1 MIVLAVFLWYR
12 LSRKPQAAER
22 GNILG
27 ATELRGPVNYR
38 FKDLKNSTK
47 DFNESNKLGEGGFG
61 DVYKGTLKNGHVVAV
76 KKLAMVSSRAK
87 ADFDTEV
94 RLISNVHH
102 RNLIRL
108 LGCSNNGAELVLV
121 YEYMANGS
129 LERYLYGDKHGMLNW
144 KQRYDIIIGTARG
157 LAYLHEQFHVCII
170 HRDIKSSNILLDDEF
185 QPKIADFGLVRLLPG
200 DQSHVSTKFAG
211 TLGYTAPE
219 YAIHGHLTEK
229 VDVYGFG
236 VVVLEIISGRRSNH
250 MQETEYL
257 LEQAW
262 KFHEAGM
269 HVKLVDETLDFS
281 EYNEQEVK
289 KIIEIALMCTQS
301 PPSLRPSMSEIVV
314 MLLSDRSTDRRTP
327 SRPNFVSMDTIT
339 IANSSMTTGSS
350 ASNATN
356 TFTDITA
363 R

>member
-1 MIVLAVFLWYR
+1 
-12 LSRKPQAAER
+12 
-22 GNILG
+22 
-27 ATELRGPVNYR
+27 
-38 FKDLKNSTK
+38 
-47 DFNESNKLGEGGFG
+47 
-61 DVYKGTLKNGHVVAV
+61 
-76 KKLAMVSSRAK
+76 
-87 ADFDTEV
+87 
-94 RLISNVHH
+94 
-102 RNLIRL
+102 
-108 LGCSNNGAELVLV
+108 
-121 YEYMANGS
+121 MANGS
-129 LERYLYGDKHGMLNW
+129 LGRYLNGDKQGMLNW

-157 LAYLHEQFHVCII
+157 LTYLHEQFHVCII

-229 VDVYGFG
+229 VDVHGFCD
-236 VVVLEIISGRRSNH
+236 VVLEIISGWRSNH

-269 HVKLVDETLDFS
+269 HVKLVDETLDVS
-281 EYNEQEVK
+281 EYSEEEVK
-289 KIIEIALMCTQS
+289 KIIEIALICTQS
-301 PPSLRPSMSEIVV
+301 PPNLRPSVAEIVV
-314 MLLSDRSTDRRTP
+314 MLLSDRSADRRTP

-356 TFTDITA
+356 NFTDITG